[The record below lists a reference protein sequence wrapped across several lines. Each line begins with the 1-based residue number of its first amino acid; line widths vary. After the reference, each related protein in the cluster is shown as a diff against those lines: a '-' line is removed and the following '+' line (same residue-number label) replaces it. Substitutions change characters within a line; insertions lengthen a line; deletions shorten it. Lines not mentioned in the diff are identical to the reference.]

1 MGIGASISL
10 PVTMTKLAGQAM
22 TADVPLG
29 AGGATLTDPLTV
41 GTFLTAFLGDATTKL
56 VPAEIAGVMD
66 INVLVFEMKWGDDH
80 RLKHLDVAFAVP
92 GSEFTV
98 ADFGTE
104 SDGYLVGTCVGK
116 WA

>member
-1 MGIGASISL
+1 
-10 PVTMTKLAGQAM
+10 MTKLAGQAM

-92 GSEFTV
+92 SGAFTV

-104 SDGYLVGTCVGK
+104 SDGYLVGTWQ